1 MKSRKI
7 KVFTRPDIQKIIEKY
22 EKDLLLLPNVTG
34 VGIGYKITR
43 GIQKNALC
51 LKFYVRKK
59 VPSQELPKNQIIPAQ
74 LNGILTDVEEIG
86 NVKAHA

>member
-51 LKFYVRKK
+51 LKVYVRKK